1 MIKFLKEFVGKFRT
15 IKPYVE
21 VSTSQENEL
30 KLSDYL
36 KVDSTSKTGL
46 RWIKDRGTKVKAGD
60 EAFTSIRSTGRY
72 GGRFDYNHFDAHQV
86 VMFLTYGEWS
96 SIDKHIDHIDG
107 NPLNNSITNLR
118 FVTPTGNQR
127 NANRKLD
134 SRNTTG
140 IVGLTIQDNRFRAR
154 YVGQTLYWGKSREI
168 AIARLEEA
176 KANDPQFLK

>member
-1 MIKFLKEFVGKFRT
+1 MLNSFLEKLGIKTVVGDT
-15 IKPYVE
+15 SSDELEIK
-21 VSTSQENEL
+21 
-30 KLSDYL
+30 DFL

-46 RWIKDRGTKVKAGD
+46 RWIKDRGKKIKAGD
-60 EAFTSIRSTGRY
+60 EAFTSTNTYGYY
-72 GGRFDYNHFDAHQV
+72 GGKFDYIYYTAHQV
-86 VMFLTYGEWS
+86 IMYLTYGEWS
-96 SIDKHIDHIDG
+96 SKDRHIDHIDG
-107 NPLNNSITNLR
+107 NTTNNSIDNLR

-127 NANRKLD
+127 NANRRLN

-140 IVGLTIQDNRFRAR
+140 INGLTIQDSRFRAQ